1 MLDGRVLFE
10 QFLDTLVGLLVEQ
23 RHGAAPL
30 AVVEGRP
37 PLPEEARDDRVDG
50 GARAEEDT
58 GDLGGREPFGGEQR
72 NVHPQPSTRFH
83 FALHLG
89 DEALA
94 FLGDNGDILHVRP
107 FLWWLDGFGVF
118 TMPQRT
124 AVCSIILGIYL
135 VSFVARVA
143 MYMWGQE
150 GYLQPL
156 RIFDV
161 GEERSI
167 PTWFESIQFLLC
179 SILLAVV
186 AVAKKRRNDRYIL
199 HWGVLSI
206 ILLLLSLDEVASIH
220 EAIGQQSERLLHNTT
235 GFTPGGA
242 IKFFWVVPGTI
253 FVLIVLVAY
262 LRFLA
267 NLPRSTRYSF
277 LLAGALFVLGALGLE
292 MLSAQV
298 SSSSEGIANF
308 FGSAVPKIM
317 IGLQTCVEEMF
328 EMLGLTAFVYA
339 LLAYIRSYV
348 EDINVRVR
356 IDKSA

>member
-1 MLDGRVLFE
+1 MELTIYAKKIVRAMIIAVL
-10 QFLDTLVGLLVEQ
+10 LIT
-23 RHGAAPL
+23 
-30 AVVEGRP
+30 
-37 PLPEEARDDRVDG
+37 
-50 GARAEEDT
+50 
-58 GDLGGREPFGGEQR
+58 
-72 NVHPQPSTRFH
+72 
-83 FALHLG
+83 
-89 DEALA
+89 
-94 FLGDNGDILHVRP
+94 
-107 FLWWLDGFGVF
+107 
-118 TMPQRT
+118 
-124 AVCSIILGIYL
+124 L

-143 MYMWGQE
+143 MYMWGVE

-167 PTWFESIQFLLC
+167 PTWFESVLFLLC
-179 SILLAVV
+179 SMLLAVI
-186 AVAKKRRNDRYIL
+186 AVAKKRRSDRYSL

-206 ILLLLSLDEVASIH
+206 ILLFLSLDEVASIH
-220 EAIGQQSERLLHNTT
+220 EAIGAQAERLLHSAT
-235 GFTPGGA
+235 GLTPGGA
-242 IKFFWVVPGTI
+242 ISYFWVVPGAV
-253 FVLIVLVAY
+253 FVVIILLAY

-267 NLPRSTRYSF
+267 NLPQTTRRWF
-277 LLAGALFVLGALGLE
+277 LFAGALFVLGALGIE

-308 FGSAVPKIM
+308 FGMELGLSRHSGSAIPKIM
-317 IGLQTCVEEMF
+317 IGLQTCAEEMF

>member
-1 MLDGRVLFE
+1 MGVRTQEDIMVLAIYVKKIVRAITIAVLFI
-10 QFLDTLVGLLVEQ
+10 TLVG
-23 RHGAAPL
+23 
-30 AVVEGRP
+30 
-37 PLPEEARDDRVDG
+37 
-50 GARAEEDT
+50 
-58 GDLGGREPFGGEQR
+58 
-72 NVHPQPSTRFH
+72 
-83 FALHLG
+83 
-89 DEALA
+89 
-94 FLGDNGDILHVRP
+94 FL
-107 FLWWLDGFGVF
+107 
-118 TMPQRT
+118 
-124 AVCSIILGIYL
+124 
-135 VSFVARVA
+135 ARVA
-143 MYMWGQE
+143 MYMWGVE

-186 AVAKKRRNDRYIL
+186 AVAKKRRSDRYSL
-199 HWGVLSI
+199 HWSFLSVI
-206 ILLLLSLDEVASIH
+206 FLELSLDEVASIH
-220 EAIGQQSERLLHNTT
+220 EAIGAQSERLLHNTT

-253 FVLIVLVAY
+253 FVFIVLVAY

-267 NLPRSTRYSF
+267 NLSRSTRYSF

-308 FGSAVPKIM
+308 FGMELGLSGHSGSALPKIM

-328 EMLGLTAFVYA
+328 EMLGLTAFIYA
-339 LLAYIRSYV
+339 LLAYIRSYI
-348 EDINVRVR
+348 EDINARVR
-356 IDKSA
+356 IDKSN